1 MNALAALILGMA
13 LGATLIWGRIGFAGT
28 FRAWQTDNRAEG
40 LAPLFVFLGAGIVLH
55 AIAFGAFGA
64 SGGFVAP
71 TGVTV
76 AFGAFVFGIGMQLA
90 NACGSGTL
98 AALGGGSARMLAV
111 LPCFVA
117 GALLGTFGSD
127 FWDALP
133 ALPAISLGERFG
145 WPIAALAQLALLA
158 FLWIVVAHR
167 ARPERRACIA
177 ALALAAFAVLALPIA
192 GHVWGITWGFALTGA
207 KLAQALGWD
216 PSGVSFW
223 RQDWARAALEAPL
236 WADTTVAMDAGIV
249 AGAIVAARA
258 LGQWGGFAKLRKRE
272 WIAAALG
279 GLAMGYGARISG
291 GCNIGAFVGGIVS
304 GSPHGWLW
312 IVAALAGSHAGIA
325 LRPCFALR
333 G

>member
-1 MNALAALILGMA
+1 MNALAALILGIA

-28 FRAWQTDNRAEG
+28 FRAWQTDNRADG
-40 LAPLFVFLGAGIVLH
+40 LAPLFVFLGAGIMLH

-64 SGGFVAP
+64 SGGFVAAA
-71 TGVTV
+71 GVTV

-133 ALPAISLGERFG
+133 ALPAISLGEALG
-145 WPIAALAQLALLA
+145 WPIATLAQLVLLA
-158 FLWIVVAHR
+158 VLWIALARR
-167 ARPERRACIA
+167 ALPERRAGIA

-272 WIAAALG
+272 WIAATLG

-291 GCNIGAFVGGIVS
+291 GCSIGAFIGGIVS

-312 IVAALAGSHAGIA
+312 IVAALAGSRTGIA
-325 LRPCFALR
+325 LRPFFALR

>member
-1 MNALAALILGMA
+1 VNALAALILGMA

-71 TGVTV
+71 AGVTV

-167 ARPERRACIA
+167 ARPERRAGIA

-207 KLAQALGWD
+207 KLAQSLGWD